1 MSAYP
6 SAYFRSFT
14 VGCVLAL
21 IAILTP
27 SSLRAQCEPLT
38 NPSPAKTPE
47 QNSSI
52 GKPEFFDEPAF
63 TVAGVVD
70 TTNLGGHASGM
81 AQPKATE
88 ALAKGIVSL
97 GKEPAPNAT
106 SSAEALLSATEKSL
120 RDAADSEPANFEA
133 NRRVGKFLADD
144 GKPRAAI
151 PYLERAAQLDPRDYK
166 AGYELA
172 RAYAETGDYQRARSQ
187 ARALLAQ
194 PDNDSHQ
201 KAVQDEAAK
210 DKPELHHLLGEVE
223 EKLGNP
229 LEAVRQYQRAA
240 ELEPSESNLFD
251 WGAELLL
258 HRAPEPAIEVFGKGN
273 RLFPH
278 SVRMLVGLG
287 VAWSVRGS
295 YEEATRRLC
304 AATDLNPSDPTGY
317 LFLGKMLGPESA
329 DSQGVVERL
338 GRWVRL
344 QPENALANYYY
355 ALGLWK
361 LRKTSQDSANL
372 AQVESLLEKAVRL
385 DPTLGAGYLQLGI
398 VHAER
403 DEFRKAITAYEK
415 AIAATPKL
423 AEAHYRL
430 SQAYRRVG
438 DEPSAQKEL
447 QTFRQVSK
455 ESEDNRERREIQQ
468 FVYKMQNSAP
478 RQ

>member
-1 MSAYP
+1 M
-6 SAYFRSFT
+6 
-14 VGCVLAL
+14 LAL
-21 IAILTP
+21 IAIFAP
-27 SSLRAQCEPLT
+27 SSLQAQCEPLT
-38 NPSPAKTPE
+38 SPPKARISE
-47 QNSSI
+47 QSSSL

-63 TVAGVVD
+63 TVAGVAD

-81 AQPKATE
+81 AQPSATE

-97 GKEPAPNAT
+97 GKEP
-106 SSAEALLSATEKSL
+106 SANPTPSAAALLSPNEKSL
-120 RDAADSEPANFEA
+120 RDAANTEPANFEA
-133 NRRVGKFLADD
+133 NRRLGKSLADD
-144 GKPRAAI
+144 GKPREAI
-151 PYLERAAQLDPRDYK
+151 PLLERAAQLNPHDYK
-166 AGYELA
+166 TGYQLA

-187 ARALLAQ
+187 ARGLLVELE
-194 PDNDSHQ
+194 NDSHQ
-201 KAVQDEAAK
+201 NAGQDKAERDKAAQD
-210 DKPELHHLLGEVE
+210 DSELHHLLAEVE

-251 WGAELLL
+251 WGADLLL
-258 HRAPEPAIEVFGKGN
+258 HRAPEPAIEVFGKGK

-287 VAWSVRGS
+287 VAWYVRGS
-295 YEEATRRLC
+295 YEEATLRLC
-304 AATDLNPSDPTGY
+304 AATDLNPRDPTGY
-317 LFLGKMLGPESA
+317 LFLGKMLGDVAA
-329 DSQGVVERL
+329 DSEGVVDRL

-361 LRKTSQDSANL
+361 LRKSPQDSASL

-385 DPTLGAGYLQLGI
+385 DPTLGAGHLQLGI

-403 DEFRKAITAYEK
+403 DELRKAIAAYEK
-415 AIAATPKL
+415 AIAVTPKL

-430 SQAYRRVG
+430 AQAYKRVG
-438 DEPSAQKEL
+438 DEPKAQKEM
-447 QTFRQVSK
+447 QVFRQVSK
-455 ESEDNRERREIQQ
+455 ESEDGERREIQQ
-468 FVYKMQNSAP
+468 FVYKMQSSAP